1 MRSVLTAGR
10 LRAARWPAAWLMNHA
25 ESAPPGLALKSF
37 MQPQMHACRSCAAA
51 AAAAAGAGAGSC
63 GARATRGHS

>member
-1 MRSVLTAGR
+1 
-10 LRAARWPAAWLMNHA
+10 MNHA